1 MGGAVVLTVE
11 ARAGGVG
18 CTFHE
23 ADLLS
28 SFGLAVLFSGF

>member
-1 MGGAVVLTVE
+1 MGGAVALAVE

-23 ADLLS
+23 ADLPS